1 MSFMPDAS
9 SLMECILRGRLFA
22 HNFIFTYP
30 LGASPGSYAVRMQ
43 EHLDSVEIEVCDSKE
58 LLELIRTGDQEPI
71 LELLDRMG
79 TADEVLVYSRLPE
92 DARGTLLLL
101 MGPEQAADLIQVL
114 PEPLA
119 SDAFEILEPTY
130 AARILERMPS
140 NEQADV
146 IGELDEEDASA
157 IIGQLSKEDA
167 QEMQRLMAY
176 SGDVAGGLMVTE
188 YLSFGVDARVAAVI
202 EDLGANADEYAHYDI
217 QYTYVTD
224 EHGRLVGVLR
234 MRDLLLA
241 SRQKLLRE
249 IMIPNPLAVQD
260 QDSLEQLVGFFDEKH
275 FFGVPVLDESGKL
288 CGVVHRAAVEEAV
301 AEQGDRMYLSAQGIV
316 GGEELRSMPLLLR
329 ARRRLS
335 WLSVNIVLNMVAASV
350 IAVHQDTLE
359 AVIALAVF
367 LPIIS
372 DMSGCSGNQAVAV
385 SMRELTLGV
394 VRPTEIARTVLA
406 EVSVGLINGLVLGI
420 LLGIVAFAWK
430 GNPYLGMV
438 VGGALMLN
446 TVIAVVIGGAVPLL
460 LKRAKVDPAI
470 AAGPIL
476 TTVTDMCGFFIVLTF
491 ASAMLSRIT

>member
-1 MSFMPDAS
+1 MAIYA
-9 SLMECILRGRLFA
+9 LCMEEQA
-22 HNFIFTYP
+22 
-30 LGASPGSYAVRMQ
+30 GSV
-43 EHLDSVEIEVCDSKE
+43 DGEVCDPRE
-58 LLELIRTGDQEPI
+58 LHELMRAGQHEAV
-71 LELLDRMG
+71 LSLWDRMG
-79 TADEVLVYSRLPE
+79 TADEVLAYSRLPE
-92 DARGTLLLL
+92 DARAALLLL
-101 MGPEQAADLIQVL
+101 LRPQRAAELIQTL

-119 SDAFEILEPTY
+119 SDAFDILEPAE

-146 IGELDEEDASA
+146 IGELDEDDATA
-157 IIGQLSKEDA
+157 IMGHLSETDA
-167 QEMQRLMAY
+167 QDMQRLLAY
-176 SGDVAGGLMVTE
+176 PGDIAGGLMVTE
-188 YLSFGVDARVAAVI
+188 YLSYGVGARVSEVI
-202 EDLGANADEYAHYDI
+202 KDLGINADKYADFDI

-224 EHGRLVGVLR
+224 QHGGLAGVLR

-241 SRQKLLRE
+241 PRQKLLLE
-249 IMIPNPLAVQD
+249 IMLPNPLAVQD
-260 QDSLEQLVGFFDEKH
+260 RDPLEQLVRVFSEH
-275 FFGVPVLDESGKL
+275 RYFGMPVLDGAGEL
-288 CGVVHRAAVEEAV
+288 CGVVHRAAVEAAV
-301 AEQGDRMYLSAQGIV
+301 AEHGDRMYLNAQGIV

-350 IAVHQDTLE
+350 IAMHQDTLE

-394 VRPTEIARTVLA
+394 VRPTEIVRTVLA

-420 LLGIVAFAWK
+420 LLGLVAFVWK

-438 VGGALMLN
+438 VGGALVLN
-446 TVIAVVIGGAVPLL
+446 TIIAVIIGGAVPLL

-476 TTVTDMCGFFIVLTF
+476 TTVTDMCGFFIVLTL
-491 ASAMLSRIT
+491 ASAMLSRLT